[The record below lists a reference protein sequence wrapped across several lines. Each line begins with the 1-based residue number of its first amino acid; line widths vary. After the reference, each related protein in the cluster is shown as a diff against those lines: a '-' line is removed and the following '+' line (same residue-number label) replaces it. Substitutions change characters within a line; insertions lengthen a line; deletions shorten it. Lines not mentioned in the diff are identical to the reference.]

1 MLTEEK
7 QAQRFAYCITSIHI
21 TFLMCQNHRNRE
33 WMNDSQGLRK
43 GWGLWEVGM
52 VMKEPH
58 QCLGADGNIL
68 YLDCISVHTLS
79 VILH

>member
-1 MLTEEK
+1 
-7 QAQRFAYCITSIHI
+7 
-21 TFLMCQNHRNRE
+21 MCQNHRNRE
-33 WMNDSQGLRK
+33 WINDSQGLRK

-58 QCLGADGNIL
+58 ECLGADGNIL